1 MMKYSICAIA
11 VLMLFPASAFAMEN
25 DGDQGKP
32 CKDIQNLE
40 KKIECRVKMLDY
52 RIDTV
57 YEKKCNGIS
66 PEDCKEVISIYA
78 EQLAL
83 IEKVRIAIESFPD
96 LTPKERK
103 VLINGEISDA
113 IMTMHENCD
122 TVEAMRQG

>member
-1 MMKYSICAIA
+1 MMKYTICAIA

-25 DGDQGKP
+25 DGDQKRP
-32 CKDIQNLE
+32 CKNMDLAE
-40 KKIECRVKMLDY
+40 RMECRVGMLEH

-57 YEKKCNGIS
+57 NSKGCQS
-66 PEDCKEVISIYA
+66 LTVKECEIAESIYV

-83 IEKVRIAIESFPD
+83 IEKVKDAIESFPD

-103 VLINGEISDA
+103 ALIHEEISEY

-122 TVEAMRQG
+122 IVENMRQS